1 MLAGFVLY
9 PISDA
14 LIKHLM
20 ETYSVHQMT
29 FLRALSRAVPLLI
42 VASLQGGL
50 VKALSTKKPYD
61 HLIRLGANLLYTFSF
76 MYSFKLDT
84 LTVVYTLSYTS
95 PFFMILL
102 SAWML
107 KEKVGFERYFAAFIG
122 MIGVVV
128 AVHQPSHGFGAA
140 ALLVL
145 FGTFLGA
152 LNKILMR
159 RLTFSENTLTITIYP
174 NLAMLCVAAPFF
186 FLVQPWQSM
195 PLSHW
200 GLFAVVGVIT
210 AVGQYL
216 IAQALRFAQASML
229 ASIDYSTF
237 FSVVILDYIW
247 WHKVVESSTLLGAFI
262 IIGSNVFVLYLAR
275 REANL
280 KINEI

>member
-1 MLAGFVLY
+1 MSVEIQRGDQLSQSRAFLGVCLMLAGFVLY

-107 KEKVGFERYFAAFIG
+107 
-122 MIGVVV
+122 
-128 AVHQPSHGFGAA
+128 
-140 ALLVL
+140 
-145 FGTFLGA
+145 
-152 LNKILMR
+152 
-159 RLTFSENTLTITIYP
+159 NTRPGRQGRHHHKREVDRT
-174 NLAMLCVAAPFF
+174 
-186 FLVQPWQSM
+186 VQTR
-195 PLSHW
+195 
-200 GLFAVVGVIT
+200 V
-210 AVGQYL
+210 
-216 IAQALRFAQASML
+216 
-229 ASIDYSTF
+229 
-237 FSVVILDYIW
+237 
-247 WHKVVESSTLLGAFI
+247 
-262 IIGSNVFVLYLAR
+262 
-275 REANL
+275 
-280 KINEI
+280 